1 MLSLCKLPYLRP
13 SVVAR
18 FKERVI
24 AIDYPLKEYELCEG
38 DCVEVT
44 ATTDMIQNQVGV
56 EKDGELIVHL
66 TSALLPRTLSNDL
79 VWATVVEIHIGR
91 GFHVR

>member
-1 MLSLCKLPYLRP
+1 M
-13 SVVAR
+13 AR

-38 DCVEVT
+38 DCVDVT
-44 ATTDMIQNQVGV
+44 TTTSMIQNRVGV
-56 EKDGELIVHL
+56 EKDGELVVHF
-66 TSALLPRTLSNDL
+66 TSTLPPRPLSNDL

-91 GFHVR
+91 DFHVR